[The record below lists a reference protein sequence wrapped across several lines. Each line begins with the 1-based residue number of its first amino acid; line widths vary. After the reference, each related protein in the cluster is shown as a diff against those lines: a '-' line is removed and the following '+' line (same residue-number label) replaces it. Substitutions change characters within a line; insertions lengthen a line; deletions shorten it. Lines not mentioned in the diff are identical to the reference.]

1 MRKEAALLVGA
12 LGSLIVLGIQ
22 VSTGAADVSEVG
34 PAVGTVAA
42 IAAPLASGYVIRFL
56 VWSKNSVERL
66 IEGAPPIVDVLVD
79 TYGAPA
85 AVEGLK
91 QAVEYAKRR
100 IDPSDAGIID
110 IAR

>member
-22 VSTGAADVSEVG
+22 VTTGTADVSEVG

-42 IAAPLASGYVIRFL
+42 IAAPLAAGYVIRFL

-66 IEGAPPIVDVLVD
+66 IQGAPPIVDVLVD

-85 AVEGLK
+85 AVDGL
-91 QAVEYAKRR
+91 QRAVEYAKRR
-100 IDPSDAGIID
+100 IDPTEAPVID
-110 IAR
+110 ITR